1 MLSLKFTFQIER
13 HKQDVSQGWKKIYH
27 TNSNNQSAEVAV
39 LISDEI
45 DYKTKSFYRGTFN
58 NNKRVSLLRGHN
70 SHKHIFT

>member
-45 DYKTKSFYRGTFN
+45 DYKTKSFTEEHLIIIKGSVY
-58 NNKRVSLLRGHN
+58 
-70 SHKHIFT
+70 